1 MTGIGS
7 LGIEFRRNTIISS
20 RPNVSSFIPGE
31 GYWNEVRSTTMDAL
45 NHVKGIVGTVFDG
58 NTSINMDYAYRLSER
73 GVTQTVIKDPIDQNV
88 GRLTNIIIEDG
99 NLVRLFKTSDVK
111 EVDPFAPYLGKSPS
125 LHMHLG
131 SEVQNGVIIDKVV
144 FNSREYKTNTG
155 IDSTKI
161 FAAIARPK
169 RPGRYPG
176 LLVLHGGGGG
186 LQKWKKQKNGQPRD
200 MWW

>member
-1 MTGIGS
+1 M
-7 LGIEFRRNTIISS
+7 
-20 RPNVSSFIPGE
+20 
-31 GYWNEVRSTTMDAL
+31 A
-45 NHVKGIVGTVFDG
+45 
-58 NTSINMDYAYRLSER
+58 
-73 GVTQTVIKDPIDQNV
+73 

-99 NLVRLFKTSDVK
+99 NSARLFKTSEVK

-161 FAAIARPK
+161 FAAIARPE
-169 RPGRYPG
+169 RPGRYPDYWYYMEAG
-176 LLVLHGGGGG
+176 V